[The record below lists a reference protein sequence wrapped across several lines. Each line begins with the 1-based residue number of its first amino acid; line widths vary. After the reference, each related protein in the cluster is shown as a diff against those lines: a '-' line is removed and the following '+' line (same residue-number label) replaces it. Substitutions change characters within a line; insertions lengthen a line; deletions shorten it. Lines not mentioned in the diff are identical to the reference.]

1 MAGFVCT
8 LLTHAG
14 HLGVSYLGL
23 VGTGQAGT
31 AHARLS
37 VATTFGTH
45 PVVSS
50 WAPKIRVCSRSNH
63 FSAIC
68 YEKFQTYGKREGAV
82 QGRPR
87 GFYLDATSNCLG
99 GSLSLCPSVNR
110 LLLMGQQH
118 FKK

>member
-8 LLTHAG
+8 LLAHAG

-45 PVVSS
+45 PAVSS
-50 WAPKIRVCSRSNH
+50 WAPKIRVCSRSRH

-68 YEKFQTYGKREGAV
+68 YEKFQTYGKQEGAV
-82 QGRPR
+82 K
-87 GFYLDATSNCLG
+87 DAHV
-99 GSLSLCPSVNR
+99 GSTWTPPVTASAAPCPSAHP
-110 LLLMGQQH
+110 LIDCC
-118 FKK
+118 